1 MAHALLLL
9 QAGCILGMAL
19 VAFSRMIIDGF
30 SNRFYLPLAGLLLTI
45 LALVIQPLVTAITP
59 DFQATTMAAGLP
71 AIMLIGPLLLWYVRA
86 LTSQR
91 GWCWSRQQAHH
102 LIPGMIALLVAAGF
116 QTLPLGV
123 REAMVLRGEAVQD
136 VAALVIGSA
145 AWLLL
150 VVWIPLSCYYL
161 VRAAKL
167 LFHYRRQLKQVFA
180 NTEQRQMDWLVLL
193 IALLGLI
200 WLTIILTMIGAT
212 LFNYSPLSRNGLTFL
227 ALLAMWILVACG
239 LNQHP
244 GFEGYYSG
252 LSSESATEQ
261 DALSQKESEKPQPE
275 KYSRSAL
282 DETRSAR
289 IASKINQAMAEQK
302 LYLNSD
308 LTLGDLASAVG
319 APTNYV
325 SQTLNETL
333 GESFFDYVNNK
344 RVEAAQALLRETDK
358 SILDIAYEVGFN
370 AKSSFYKTFQR
381 NLGMT
386 PGKYREQERGKFR
399 S

>member
-9 QAGCILGMAL
+9 QTGCILGMAL
-19 VAFSRMIIDGF
+19 VAFSRMVIDGF
-30 SNRFYLPLAGLLLTI
+30 HSRFYLPLAGLLLTI
-45 LALVIQPLVTAITP
+45 PVLVMPPLVAAITP
-59 DFQATTMAAGLP
+59 DLQSATMAVGLP
-71 AIMLIGPLLLWYVRA
+71 AIMLIGPLLWLYVSA
-86 LTSQR
+86 LTSPTK
-91 GWCWSRQQAHH
+91 WHWSRQQAHH
-102 LIPGMIALLVAAGF
+102 LIPGMVALLVAAGF
-116 QTLPLGV
+116 QTLPLPV

-136 VAALVIGSA
+136 VTALVIGSA

-150 VVWIPLSCYYL
+150 ILWIPLSCYYL
-161 VRAAKL
+161 VRSATL
-167 LFHYRRQLKQVFA
+167 LLHYQRELKQVFA

-200 WLTIILTMIGAT
+200 WVTIILTMIGAT

-227 ALLAMWILVACG
+227 ALLAVWILVACG
-239 LNQHP
+239 LNQQP
-244 GFEGYYSG
+244 GFEGHYAG
-252 LSSESATEQ
+252 LSSETVEKS
-261 DALSQKESEKPQPE
+261 DAHTLVESEKPQPE

-289 IASKINQAMAEQK
+289 IASKINQAMTEQK

-308 LTLGDLASAVG
+308 LTLGDLASAVST
-319 APTNYV
+319 PTNYV

-370 AKSSFYKTFQR
+370 AKSSFYKAFQR

-386 PGKYREQERGKFR
+386 PGKYREQQRGK
-399 S
+399 SQE